1 MASVI
6 ILLVLAVICGYGV
19 YSYVHHLRCGGGC
32 SGEREGPDRK
42 VMVGDEDR
50 SHYPYT
56 LYLKVDGMT
65 CGNCV
70 RRVENALNRLD
81 GVWASV
87 EMDRHMATV
96 RMKERLPEETLKKA
110 VKDAGYL
117 VLQVSGEKF

>member
-32 SGEREGPDRK
+32 FGEREAPDRK
-42 VMVGDEDR
+42 VKVGDKNK

>member
-32 SGEREGPDRK
+32 CGEREAPDRE
-42 VMVGDEDR
+42 VQVGDKNK

-96 RMKERLPEETLKKA
+96 RMMESLPEETLKKA

-117 VLQVSGEKF
+117 VLQVSGERF

>member
-32 SGEREGPDRK
+32 CGEREAPDRK
-42 VMVGDEDR
+42 VKVGDKNK

-96 RMKERLPEETLKKA
+96 RMKEILPEETLKKA

-117 VLQVSGEKF
+117 VLQVSGERF

>member
-1 MASVI
+1 M
-6 ILLVLAVICGYGV
+6 
-19 YSYVHHLRCGGGC
+19 
-32 SGEREGPDRK
+32 
-42 VMVGDEDR
+42 
-50 SHYPYT
+50 
-56 LYLKVDGMT
+56 
-65 CGNCV
+65 
-70 RRVENALNRLD
+70 ENALNRLD

>member
-32 SGEREGPDRK
+32 CGEREAPDRK
-42 VMVGDEDR
+42 VKVGDKNK

-96 RMKERLPEETLKKA
+96 HMKESLSEETLKKA

-117 VLQVSGEKF
+117 VLQVSGERF

>member
-19 YSYVHHLRCGGGC
+19 YSYVHHLRCGGC
-32 SGEREGPDRK
+32 CGEREAPDRK
-42 VMVGDEDR
+42 VKVGDKNK

>member
-32 SGEREGPDRK
+32 CGEREALDRK
-42 VMVGDEDR
+42 VKVGDKNK